1 MYFNADIAPQTIVAG
16 ESTCMYTRDRGMYL
30 HEEVNQ
36 HEGMNL
42 QVAQIP
48 GPSIVGFV
56 QMGVP
61 SCERLRSA
69 GMWDAVGMGRKGVLG
84 WSRQKGEREGGR
96 GEDRDDVQLYPRS
109 DISSSSAPL
118 RDSCHSFR
126 LLLPS
131 PRPSSYPWASSADLP
146 VCMCVPSQGTAGRD
160 KVRVH

>member
-1 MYFNADIAPQTIVAG
+1 MCFDADMAPQMIVDTAG
-16 ESTCMYTRDRGMYL
+16 GSTCMSTRDWEMYL

-69 GMWDAVGMGRKGVLG
+69 GMQVDVGMGRKGILG

-96 GEDRDDVQLYPRS
+96 GEDRDDVQLYSRS

-118 RDSCHSFR
+118 RDSCHSF
-126 LLLPS
+126 LP
-131 PRPSSYPWASSADLP
+131 
-146 VCMCVPSQGTAGRD
+146 
-160 KVRVH
+160 

>member
-1 MYFNADIAPQTIVAG
+1 MINADIAPQTIVDTAG
-16 ESTCMYTRDRGMYL
+16 QSTCMYTRDRGMYL

-69 GMWDAVGMGRKGVLG
+69 AMQVDVGMRRKGVLG

-96 GEDRDDVQLYPRS
+96 V
-109 DISSSSAPL
+109 
-118 RDSCHSFR
+118 
-126 LLLPS
+126 
-131 PRPSSYPWASSADLP
+131 
-146 VCMCVPSQGTAGRD
+146 
-160 KVRVH
+160 